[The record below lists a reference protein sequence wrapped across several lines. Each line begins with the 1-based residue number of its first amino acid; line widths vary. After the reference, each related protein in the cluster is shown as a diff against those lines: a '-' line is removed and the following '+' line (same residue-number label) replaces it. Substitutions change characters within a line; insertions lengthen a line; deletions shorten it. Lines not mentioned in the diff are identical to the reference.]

1 MITSEIL
8 FYMREKR
15 VLQELLLEKLNQ
27 QTGLS
32 PEIDNILGQINDLR
46 KKINELKDKEE
57 STS

>member
-15 VLQELLLEKLNQ
+15 VLQELLLDKLNQ
-27 QTGLS
+27 QKGLS